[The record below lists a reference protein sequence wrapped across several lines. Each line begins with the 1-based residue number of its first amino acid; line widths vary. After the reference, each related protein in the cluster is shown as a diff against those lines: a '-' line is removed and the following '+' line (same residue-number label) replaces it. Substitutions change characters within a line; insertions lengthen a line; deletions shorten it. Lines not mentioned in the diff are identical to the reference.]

1 MGTPDRDRSTAAT
14 INADTL
20 RAAAVA
26 GVLAYLR
33 SEEDSRRAPAVG
45 PAAGK
50 GAGAWALHGRRTIMQ
65 MRELVQ
71 ARVLRRRASGALPR
85 RLRDRGS
92 R

>member
-1 MGTPDRDRSTAAT
+1 MGTPDSARSSADT

-26 GVLAYLR
+26 GVLACLR
-33 SEEDSRRAPAVG
+33 SEEDSRRARAVNPAVG
-45 PAAGK
+45 RVV
-50 GAGAWALHGRRTIMQ
+50 GAWALHGRRSIMQ
-65 MRELVQ
+65 MRALVQ
-71 ARVLRRRASGALPR
+71 AGVLRRRASGALPR

>member
-1 MGTPDRDRSTAAT
+1 MGTPDSARSSADT

-26 GVLAYLR
+26 GVLACLR

-45 PAAGK
+45 PSAGK
-50 GAGAWALHGRRTIMQ
+50 GAGAWALHGRRSIMQ
-65 MRELVQ
+65 MRALVQ
-71 ARVLRRRASGALPR
+71 AGVLRRRASGALPH
-85 RLRDRGS
+85 RLRQR